1 MIGTIEYADILDHSE
16 VVSDMVLKSDVM
28 ESYKDARKA
37 LDEDAEAQQLIKAF
51 NDIKEQYEEVQRFG
65 RYHPDFNDIMKKV
78 RSTKREMDMHE
89 KVAAFKVAERNLQ
102 KMLDDIS
109 EYIAFS
115 VSDEIKAPRDG
126 AALTD
131 TGCGHGGKC
140 GCNVS

>member
-1 MIGTIEYADILDHSE
+1 MIATLEYADILDHSE
-16 VVSDMVLKSDVM
+16 LVSEMVLKSDVM
-28 ESYKDARKA
+28 ESYQEARNA
-37 LDEDAEAQQLIKAF
+37 LNEDAEAQKLIKAF
-51 NDIKEQYEEVQRFG
+51 NDIKEQHEEVQRFG
-65 RYHPDFNDIMKKV
+65 RYHPDYNVIMKKV

-102 KMLDDIS
+102 QMLDDIS

-140 GCNVS
+140 GCNAS